1 MLNKTNWLFSKGFIL
16 SIIPGMKLNFFFD
29 IDGTLLPFGE
39 EVPRSAVEAVRKA
52 RQDGHN
58 IFIASGRSLSEIDP
72 RLDKI
77 EFDGGVYSN
86 GATVIFR
93 GETLYS
99 VRMTQDDVSFLREYA
114 DRNGF
119 LTMVQ
124 SDEGTIM
131 TEECRDY
138 FISGVESITGRSFSV
153 PNLITYP
160 SLPPLLPPVCKFLF
174 ISREHKIGNVMELS
188 NMFEIVGNSVGLPQS
203 DMVEVGIKGLS
214 KAYGIERLI
223 RALGADPRSV
233 VAVGDGAN
241 DREMIESAHLGIA
254 MGNATEEIK
263 RIADWV
269 TTQIDDDGIMNA
281 VRYAVKRNR

>member
-1 MLNKTNWLFSKGFIL
+1 
-16 SIIPGMKLNFFFD
+16 MKLNFFFD

-39 EVPRSAVEAVRKA
+39 EVPRSAVEAVREA

-160 SLPPLLPPVCKFLF
+160 SLPTLLPPVCKFLF

-188 NMFEIVGNSVGLPQS
+188 NRFEIVGNSVGLPQS